1 MVRDTIWVVFMKA
14 TEFDQTRRRPRTVL
28 EQICRHQK
36 HRCLPDAMRAADY
49 FDAIPRALPAGF
61 ITSTQTSNY
70 GRDAG
75 NLFFQTTANVF
86 K

>member
-1 MVRDTIWVVFMKA
+1 
-14 TEFDQTRRRPRTVL
+14 L
-28 EQICRHQK
+28 ELFWSKFADIKNTDACLTLCEQQIILTLYLAPFPHS
-36 HRCLPDAMRAADY
+36 
-49 FDAIPRALPAGF
+49 F

>member
-1 MVRDTIWVVFMKA
+1 MRFGLFFIAA
-14 TEFDQTRRRPRTVL
+14 TKFNQTRCRLRTVL

-49 FDAIPRALPAGF
+49 FDALPRALPAGF

-70 GRDAG
+70 GRDAS